1 MFRLVLIIYASLSTF
16 QCCEFIEDEQYIGM
30 GLPWDYLL
38 NVTELGVAAVNG
50 DVEMIERS
58 LKGICVICI
67 CTECKSIY
75 QKMVV
80 MLTTMRL

>member
-1 MFRLVLIIYASLSTF
+1 
-16 QCCEFIEDEQYIGM
+16 M

-38 NVTELGVAAVNG
+38 NVTELGVAAING

-58 LKGICVICI
+58 LKGICVYVYVHM
-67 CTECKSIY
+67 CKSIY

-80 MLTTMRL
+80 MSTTMRL